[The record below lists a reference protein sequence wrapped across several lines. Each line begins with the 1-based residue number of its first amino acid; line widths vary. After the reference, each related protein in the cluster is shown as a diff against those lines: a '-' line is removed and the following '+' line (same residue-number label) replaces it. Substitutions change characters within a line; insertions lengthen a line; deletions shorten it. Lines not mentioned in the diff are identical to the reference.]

1 MACFPLAMTH
11 LSSASAQAS
20 TNNNTTQAQSPLP
33 FAAARNSFFDPAR
46 AEEVIRIN
54 GGYELVIA
62 PLFKRFLAEVIDTL
76 ILFIVKIL
84 FFVFFLDYLDIHL

>member
-11 LSSASAQAS
+11 VNSASAQAS
-20 TNNNTTQAQSPLP
+20 TNNNNTTQAQSPL
-33 FAAARNSFFDPAR
+33 AAARNSFFDPAR

-76 ILFIVKIL
+76 ILFIIKIF
-84 FFVFFLDYLDIHL
+84 FFVFVLDFLDIHM